1 MKTVKRGGFEIYL
14 LATLA
19 VGGALYNGAHMM
31 WDEHAIDFF
40 KGMLRDPMHVGALSP
55 CSKFVAREITK
66 HVVAFTQ
73 KNKTVHVLEIG
84 AGTGEFTREL
94 GRIFEHFDGDYKV
107 DAVEI
112 DRAYGNILQEQFADN
127 DRIAIHCADITQWQ
141 TDEKYDVIITSVPF
155 TNLTKEQ
162 VKGILRSYERLLKP
176 GGIIS
181 YVTLMLFPRLKP
193 RFMWGDAKEDL
204 VEKLDL
210 VDDFVEKY
218 KVETTKVWLNI
229 TPVYVHHLQVS
240 E

>member
-1 MKTVKRGGFEIYL
+1 MNITKRGGFELYL

-19 VGGALYNGAHMM
+19 AGGALYQGAHAL

-40 KGMLRDPMHVGALSP
+40 KGMLRDPMHVGAISP

-66 HVVAFTQ
+66 HVAALAK
-73 KNKTVHVLEIG
+73 KNKTIHVLEVG

-94 GRIFEHFDGDYKV
+94 GRFFENFEGDYKV

-112 DRAYGNILQEQFADN
+112 DRVYCDILQKQFADN
-127 DRIAIHCADITQWQ
+127 DRIAIHCADVMQWQ

-162 VKGILRSYERLLKP
+162 VEGILNSYERLVKP
-176 GGIIS
+176 GGIVS

-193 RFMWGDAKEDL
+193 WFMWGKKKRKL
-204 VEKLDL
+204 VEKLNL
-210 VDDFVEKY
+210 VAAFVEKY
-218 KVETTKVWLNI
+218 KVETSKVWLNI
-229 TPVYVHHLQVS
+229 TPVYVQQNIP
-240 E
+240 